1 MMVGGYRGWRVG
13 WSVVFALAGM
23 SLCTGSAWAAQPLG
37 ALTQLSGTAG
47 CFTFDGSSE
56 DGAGTCS
63 QARGLAEGESATV
76 SPDGANVYVG
86 SYPNGGASLGP
97 GFAVFSRNQATGA
110 LTQLSGKA
118 GCLTSDGS
126 STAGPGTCTKV
137 RGLTTEPGDGH
148 DLAFTSDGRW
158 AYMAA
163 DRSPAALL
171 ILQRDPST
179 GALTQLPG
187 TAGCVSADGSSQD
200 GAGTCQTDAT
210 LLDASSGVTLSS
222 DDRFLYVTGTG
233 GSDAIHVFSR
243 NATTGGLTDIEC
255 ISQAPAPAGCSTGR
269 VVGDTQ
275 FIALSPDGTHAYA
288 GQYDFGI
295 SIFDRDPSTG
305 LLTQKS
311 GTAGCITN
319 NGNDDT
325 GASTCAV
332 GRQAKGTFP
341 LLIAPNGAT
350 LYNVDGDDGGV
361 SMFHINSD
369 GTLTQLSGT
378 NGCTT
383 IDGKDDTGASTCA
396 VGRAIDSPYGGA
408 ISPGRNTLYV
418 SNDASGGGGG
428 IAVFSLNQTTGV
440 ATQLSGLQGCITA
453 DGSSN
458 GTASQ
463 CANGRALSEGYGMAI
478 SPDGSSVYQ
487 ATDDSSHAGL
497 AIYRAETG
505 PACQAAS
512 VTTPFGQPV
521 TVPLRCSDADGDAV
535 TRSIVSGPAHGSL
548 SAINNAAGTVTY
560 TPAAGFTGTD
570 SFTFAATDGLN
581 GSPPATAAIT
591 VGPPPSSPTPVL
603 SKLRVSPSKFSL
615 AGRRVGGRCVKQ
627 TRKNMVQKPCR
638 LAVKLR
644 VSYTLNV
651 AATVTS
657 TLKRQ
662 AAGRKVNG
670 RCAKPTNN
678 NRKHKKC
685 TRLVGVH
692 GKIARTGT
700 AGANHFTWNGQ
711 VGGRKLA
718 PGIYKLTATPAG
730 GKSRTVSF
738 KLVP

>member
-1 MMVGGYRGWRVG
+1 MVVGGCRGWRVG
-13 WSVVFALAGM
+13 WSVVFALVGM
-23 SLCTGSAWAAQPLG
+23 WLCAGSAWAAQPLG

-47 CFTFDGSSE
+47 CFTFDGGSE
-56 DGAGTCS
+56 DGAATCS
-63 QARGLAEGESATV
+63 QARGLADGESATV

-86 SYPNGGASLGP
+86 SYSNGGASLGP
-97 GFAVFSRNQATGA
+97 GFAVFSRDQATGA

-126 STAGPGTCTKV
+126 SSAGAGTCTKV
-137 RGLTTEPGDGH
+137 RGLITDPGDGH
-148 DLAFTSDGRW
+148 DLVFTSDGRW
-158 AYMAA
+158 AYIAA
-163 DRSPAALL
+163 DRSPATLL
-171 ILQRDPST
+171 IFERDPST

-187 TAGCVSADGSSQD
+187 TAGCISSDGSSQD

-210 LLDASSGVTLSS
+210 LLDASGVSISS

-233 GSDAIHVFSR
+233 GSEAIHVFSR
-243 NATTGGLTDIEC
+243 NASTGGLTDIEC

-275 FIALSPDGTHAYA
+275 FIALSPNGTHAYA

-305 LLTQKS
+305 LLTQKP
-311 GTAGCITN
+311 GTAGCITSD
-319 NGNDDT
+319 GKDDT

-332 GRQAKGTFP
+332 GRQVKGTFP
-341 LLIAPNGAT
+341 LLIAPNSAT
-350 LYNVDGDDGGV
+350 LYNVDGNDGGF
-361 SMFHINSD
+361 SAFHINSD
-369 GTLTQLSGT
+369 GTLTQLSAT

-396 VGRAIDSPYGGA
+396 IGRAIDSPYGGA
-408 ISPGRNTLYV
+408 ISPDGNALYV

-428 IAVFSLNQTTGV
+428 IAVFSLNQSTGG

-458 GTASQ
+458 STASQ
-463 CANGRALSEGYGMAI
+463 CANGRALSEGYGMSI
-478 SPDGSSVYQ
+478 SPDGTSVYQ
-487 ATDDSSHAGL
+487 ATDDSANAGL
-497 AIYRAETG
+497 AIYRVQTA
-505 PACQAAS
+505 PVCQPAS
-512 VTTPFGQPV
+512 VLTAFGQPAS
-521 TVPLRCSDADGDAV
+521 VPLRCSDADGDAV

-548 SAINNAAGTVTY
+548 SAIDNAAGTVTY
-560 TPAAGFTGTD
+560 TPAVGFTGTD
-570 SFTFAATDGLN
+570 NFTFAATDGVN
-581 GSPPATAAIT
+581 GGPPATAAIT
-591 VGPPPSSPTPVL
+591 VGPPPPPAPTPAL

-615 AGRRVGGRCVKQ
+615 AGRRVGGRCVKL
-627 TRKNMVQKPCR
+627 TKKNRAHKHCT
-638 LAVKLR
+638 LAIKLR

-651 AATVTS
+651 ATTVTS

-670 RCAKPTNN
+670 RCAKPTNKN
-678 NRKHKKC
+678 HKHKKC
-685 TRLVGVH
+685 ARLVDVH

-700 AGANHFTWNGQ
+700 AGANQFSWNGQ
-711 VGGRKLA
+711 IGGRKLG
-718 PGIYKLTATPAG
+718 PGIYELTATPAG
-730 GKSRTVSF
+730 GKPSSVSF